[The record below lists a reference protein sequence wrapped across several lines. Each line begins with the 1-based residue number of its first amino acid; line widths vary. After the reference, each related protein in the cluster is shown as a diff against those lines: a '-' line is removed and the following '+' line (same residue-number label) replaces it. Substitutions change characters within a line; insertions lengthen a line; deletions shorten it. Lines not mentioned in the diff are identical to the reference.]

1 MNQRILSSFV
11 CLLLLTSIAPTAAA
25 VGPSDSAI
33 WGISYDW
40 GDFEDDVLDMTG
52 VDTNAVNEDLELAA
66 DYAGFD
72 LDSDQVLSGSSHF
85 FIESWDDDE
94 TVEIQDIHGNTHQVT
109 KRVTELTVRHGLLT
123 DVGFTA
129 AWIDNNES
137 IDIWYSASQE
147 MVLVIDATYVEYV
160 DSDLL
165 VYGADLEMSGVV
177 SNAADLSM
185 NLQVIAAGEVEAPE
199 VDLGYSISMEV
210 PSLSSE
216 WRVDHPLDYLQQLN
230 QEPSESNEDGIFTC
244 DNGEE
249 IPASWENDGE
259 ADCYDGSDEA
269 DGTYT
274 PPSEMPETYPEP
286 SEGSSLS
293 HILETGELR
302 YCVDPYYPPFESY
315 DNDGEL
321 EGFDV
326 DISTALADR
335 LSQHYGVN
343 LEFVPVESD
352 WDPIIPNLMGGEMC
366 DAIISAMTTTEER
379 GFVLDFTRGFVSVAQ
394 GVIGADG
401 SPTISDVFELDA
413 GGTTIAV
420 QSGTTSDWW
429 SNDYFS
435 DATIIAYESYNEVI
449 MALDNG
455 DVDYAMHDASILSV
469 DGDIMTTFSEE
480 NMGVALREGNN
491 ELLTALDVAI
501 TDLVNSEEY
510 DDIYSTWFEGEPYLI
525 NDWTPD
531 QDIGWQE
538 GYEEREQIFV
548 CDSGQEIPADW
559 VNDGEEDCYDG
570 SDESGEFNSGG
581 GIIEG
586 TFTTLT
592 GYSLSVGISGIP
604 TEEIGVNL
612 DTFNVEL
619 SDNVPGQGAFSENF
633 QNIEGQMAEWNWDC
647 PPVSGNEDL
656 TIDDTAVEVQCGL
669 AAPLSP
675 GMAVMLAQSLA
686 PAFDNGIQE
695 LSSVLQEQIESWM
708 EEISGDEGGDGIFVC
723 DNGEEIPASWE
734 NDGEVD
740 CSDGS
745 DENGGGG
752 DGVFVCDN
760 GEEIPAS
767 WVNDG
772 EADCSDGSDENDD
785 SMGGSEEFERLESM
799 MEALMESNLEKTMGT
814 FAEKLD
820 ELLEDNIPSDPV
832 LDLEE
837 SCALLFWTTDDSRVV
852 GFAVLNSGELLLGPS
867 IFGVNEHD
875 IDLNVQY
882 YDGDNARA
890 AKIDILGITELRDI
904 APESKHDNSLLY
916 EILGP
921 DYLPNLDLT
930 DTDGDGVI
938 DYFDQDDDGDG
949 ISDWDDPELN
959 KQKGSLPAPG
969 VLAVISMLGA
979 ATILMPRKDD

>member
-1 MNQRILSSFV
+1 MYQRILSSFV

-25 VGPSDSAI
+25 VGPSDSVI
-33 WGISYDW
+33 WGVSYDW
-40 GDFEDDVLDMTG
+40 GDFEGDVLDMTG
-52 VDTNAVNEDLELAA
+52 VDTNAVNEDLEEAA

-72 LDSDQVLSGSSHF
+72 LELDQVLSGSSHF

-109 KRVTELTVRHGLLT
+109 KRVTELTVRHGLLA
-123 DVGFTA
+123 DAGFTA
-129 AWIDNNES
+129 AWVDNDEAIN
-137 IDIWYSASQE
+137 IWYSVSQE

-165 VYGADLEMSGVV
+165 VYGADLEMSGEV
-177 SNAADLSM
+177 SNTADLSM
-185 NLQVIAAGEVEAPE
+185 NLQVIAAGEVESPE

-216 WRVDHPLDYLQQLN
+216 WRVDQPLDYLQQLN
-230 QEPSESNEDGIFTC
+230 EEPSESNE
-244 DNGEE
+244 
-249 IPASWENDGE
+249 
-259 ADCYDGSDEA
+259 
-269 DGTYT
+269 
-274 PPSEMPETYPEP
+274 SE
-286 SEGSSLS
+286 SN
-293 HILETGELR
+293 
-302 YCVDPYYPPFESY
+302 ES
-315 DNDGEL
+315 
-321 EGFDV
+321 
-326 DISTALADR
+326 
-335 LSQHYGVN
+335 
-343 LEFVPVESD
+343 
-352 WDPIIPNLMGGEMC
+352 
-366 DAIISAMTTTEER
+366 
-379 GFVLDFTRGFVSVAQ
+379 
-394 GVIGADG
+394 
-401 SPTISDVFELDA
+401 
-413 GGTTIAV
+413 
-420 QSGTTSDWW
+420 
-429 SNDYFS
+429 
-435 DATIIAYESYNEVI
+435 
-449 MALDNG
+449 
-455 DVDYAMHDASILSV
+455 
-469 DGDIMTTFSEE
+469 
-480 NMGVALREGNN
+480 
-491 ELLTALDVAI
+491 
-501 TDLVNSEEY
+501 
-510 DDIYSTWFEGEPYLI
+510 
-525 NDWTPD
+525 
-531 QDIGWQE
+531 
-538 GYEEREQIFV
+538 
-548 CDSGQEIPADW
+548 
-559 VNDGEEDCYDG
+559 
-570 SDESGEFNSGG
+570 EFNSGG

-619 SDNVPGQGAFSENF
+619 SDNVPGQGTFSESF

-647 PPVSGNEDL
+647 PPVSGNEEL
-656 TIDDTAVEVQCGL
+656 TIDDTTVEVQCGL

-675 GMAVMLAQSLA
+675 GMAVMMAQSLA

-695 LSSVLQEQIESWM
+695 LSSVIQEQIESWM
-708 EEISGDEGGDGIFVC
+708 EEISGGEGGNGVFVC

-767 WVNDG
+767 WENDG
-772 EADCSDGSDENDD
+772 EDDCSDGSDENDG
-785 SMGGSEEFERLESM
+785 SMEGSEEFERLESM
-799 MEALMESNLEKTMGT
+799 MEALMESNLEKTMEA

-820 ELLEDNIPSDPV
+820 ELVEDNIPSEPV

-852 GFAVLNSGELLLGPS
+852 GFAILNSGEILLGPS
-867 IFGVNEHD
+867 VFGVKEHD
-875 IDLNVQY
+875 VDLNVQY

-890 AKIDILGITELRDI
+890 AKMGILGITELRDI

-916 EILGP
+916 EILGT

-930 DTDGDGVI
+930 DSDGDGVI

-949 ISDWDDPELN
+949 IPDWDDPELN

-979 ATILMPRKDD
+979 AAILMPRKDD

>member
-1 MNQRILSSFV
+1 MNQRVLSSFV

-25 VGPSDSAI
+25 VGPSDSVI

-40 GDFEDDVLDMTG
+40 GDFEGDVLDMTG
-52 VDTNAVNEDLELAA
+52 VDTNAVNEDLEEAA

-72 LDSDQVLSGSSHF
+72 LELDQVLSGSSHF

-109 KRVTELTVRHGLLT
+109 KRVTELTVRHGLLA
-123 DVGFTA
+123 DAGFTA
-129 AWIDNNES
+129 AWVDNDEAIN
-137 IDIWYSASQE
+137 IWYSVSQE

-165 VYGADLEMSGVV
+165 VYGADLEMSGEV
-177 SNAADLSM
+177 SNTADLSM

-216 WRVDHPLDYLQQLN
+216 WRVDQPLDYLQQLN
-230 QEPSESNEDGIFTC
+230 EEPSESNE
-244 DNGEE
+244 
-249 IPASWENDGE
+249 
-259 ADCYDGSDEA
+259 
-269 DGTYT
+269 
-274 PPSEMPETYPEP
+274 SESNE
-286 SEGSSLS
+286 SESN
-293 HILETGELR
+293 
-302 YCVDPYYPPFESY
+302 ES
-315 DNDGEL
+315 
-321 EGFDV
+321 
-326 DISTALADR
+326 
-335 LSQHYGVN
+335 
-343 LEFVPVESD
+343 
-352 WDPIIPNLMGGEMC
+352 
-366 DAIISAMTTTEER
+366 
-379 GFVLDFTRGFVSVAQ
+379 
-394 GVIGADG
+394 
-401 SPTISDVFELDA
+401 
-413 GGTTIAV
+413 
-420 QSGTTSDWW
+420 
-429 SNDYFS
+429 
-435 DATIIAYESYNEVI
+435 
-449 MALDNG
+449 
-455 DVDYAMHDASILSV
+455 
-469 DGDIMTTFSEE
+469 
-480 NMGVALREGNN
+480 
-491 ELLTALDVAI
+491 
-501 TDLVNSEEY
+501 
-510 DDIYSTWFEGEPYLI
+510 
-525 NDWTPD
+525 
-531 QDIGWQE
+531 
-538 GYEEREQIFV
+538 
-548 CDSGQEIPADW
+548 
-559 VNDGEEDCYDG
+559 
-570 SDESGEFNSGG
+570 EFNSGG

-619 SDNVPGQGAFSENF
+619 SDNVPGQGTFSESF
-633 QNIEGQMAEWNWDC
+633 QHIEGQMAEWNWDC

-656 TIDDTAVEVQCGL
+656 TIDDTTVEVQCGL

-675 GMAVMLAQSLA
+675 GMAVMMAQSLA

-695 LSSVLQEQIESWM
+695 LSSVIQEQIESWM
-708 EEISGDEGGDGIFVC
+708 EEISGGEGGNGVFVC

-767 WVNDG
+767 WENDG
-772 EADCSDGSDENDD
+772 EDDCSDGSDENDG
-785 SMGGSEEFERLESM
+785 SMEGSEEFERLESM
-799 MEALMESNLEKTMGT
+799 MEALMESNLNKTMEA

-820 ELLEDNIPSDPV
+820 ELVEDNIPSEPV

-852 GFAVLNSGELLLGPS
+852 GFAVLNSGEILLGPS
-867 IFGVNEHD
+867 VFGVKEHD
-875 IDLNVQY
+875 VELNVQY

-890 AKIDILGITELRDI
+890 SKMNILGITELRDI
-904 APESKHDNSLLY
+904 APDSKHDNSLLY
-916 EILGP
+916 EILGS

>member
-1 MNQRILSSFV
+1 MNQRVLSSFV

-25 VGPSDSAI
+25 VGPSDSVI

-40 GDFEDDVLDMTG
+40 GDFEGDVLDMTG
-52 VDTNAVNEDLELAA
+52 VDTNAVNEDLEEAA

-72 LDSDQVLSGSSHF
+72 LELDQVLSGSSHF

-109 KRVTELTVRHGLLT
+109 KRVTELTVRHGLLA
-123 DVGFTA
+123 DAGFTA
-129 AWIDNNES
+129 AWVDNDEAIN
-137 IDIWYSASQE
+137 IWYSVSQE

-165 VYGADLEMSGVV
+165 VYGADLEMSGEV
-177 SNAADLSM
+177 SNTADLSM
-185 NLQVIAAGEVEAPE
+185 NLQVIAAGEVESPE

-216 WRVDHPLDYLQQLN
+216 WRVDQPLDYLQQLN
-230 QEPSESNEDGIFTC
+230 EEPSESNE
-244 DNGEE
+244 
-249 IPASWENDGE
+249 
-259 ADCYDGSDEA
+259 
-269 DGTYT
+269 
-274 PPSEMPETYPEP
+274 SE
-286 SEGSSLS
+286 SN
-293 HILETGELR
+293 
-302 YCVDPYYPPFESY
+302 ES
-315 DNDGEL
+315 
-321 EGFDV
+321 
-326 DISTALADR
+326 
-335 LSQHYGVN
+335 
-343 LEFVPVESD
+343 
-352 WDPIIPNLMGGEMC
+352 
-366 DAIISAMTTTEER
+366 
-379 GFVLDFTRGFVSVAQ
+379 
-394 GVIGADG
+394 
-401 SPTISDVFELDA
+401 
-413 GGTTIAV
+413 
-420 QSGTTSDWW
+420 
-429 SNDYFS
+429 
-435 DATIIAYESYNEVI
+435 
-449 MALDNG
+449 
-455 DVDYAMHDASILSV
+455 
-469 DGDIMTTFSEE
+469 
-480 NMGVALREGNN
+480 
-491 ELLTALDVAI
+491 
-501 TDLVNSEEY
+501 
-510 DDIYSTWFEGEPYLI
+510 
-525 NDWTPD
+525 
-531 QDIGWQE
+531 
-538 GYEEREQIFV
+538 
-548 CDSGQEIPADW
+548 
-559 VNDGEEDCYDG
+559 
-570 SDESGEFNSGG
+570 EFNSGG

-619 SDNVPGQGAFSENF
+619 SDNVPGQGTFSESF

-647 PPVSGNEDL
+647 PPVSGNEEL
-656 TIDDTAVEVQCGL
+656 TIDDTTVEVQCGL

-675 GMAVMLAQSLA
+675 GMAVMMAQSLA

-695 LSSVLQEQIESWM
+695 LSSVIQEQIESWM
-708 EEISGDEGGDGIFVC
+708 EEISGGEGGDGVFVC

-767 WVNDG
+767 WENDG
-772 EADCSDGSDENDD
+772 EDDCSDGSDENDG
-785 SMGGSEEFERLESM
+785 SMEGSEEFERLESM
-799 MEALMESNLEKTMGT
+799 MEALMESNLNKTMEA

-820 ELLEDNIPSDPV
+820 ELVEDNIPSEPV

-852 GFAVLNSGELLLGPS
+852 GFAVLNSGEILLGPS
-867 IFGVNEHD
+867 VFGVKEHD
-875 IDLNVQY
+875 VELNVQY

-890 AKIDILGITELRDI
+890 SKMNILGITELRDI
-904 APESKHDNSLLY
+904 APDSKHDNSLLY
-916 EILGP
+916 EILGS

-949 ISDWDDPELN
+949 IPDWDDPELN

-979 ATILMPRKDD
+979 AAILMPRKDD